1 MLIYC
6 PMWSLVSVSLEAQSG
21 ASGLVPRLVLGQVVR
36 PHEGLLTVTAD
47 EPLHAGVSSLVAG
60 ELIAPGE
67 GLLTVREGTA
77 ERPLSCVD
85 STVSLEVGE
94 FEVWRDS
101 SENVK
106 YFSELTRLATGA
118 VPAPVGLA
126 AGLLLWTLDTGT
138 GRGRGEPDDQLGSS
152 LRPPALPGL
161 DRGVSDDRGLPRQV
175 VVDQRHLADHIITG
189 PAERE
194 LQTFDRIGLFFSSN
208 LIVKWAW
215 AGTVLDSSTSTILS
229 SPSSSSEYPESS
241 SFLAPLLARS
251 PAMILAW
258 SLFLRNIST
267 VVSCKSGQSLNVHN
281 AGEGRSSSETD
292 LLS

>member
-1 MLIYC
+1 M
-6 PMWSLVSVSLEAQSG
+6 
-21 ASGLVPRLVLGQVVR
+21 
-36 PHEGLLTVTAD
+36 
-47 EPLHAGVSSLVAG
+47 
-60 ELIAPGE
+60 
-67 GLLTVREGTA
+67 
-77 ERPLSCVD
+77 
-85 STVSLEVGE
+85 
-94 FEVWRDS
+94 
-101 SENVK
+101 
-106 YFSELTRLATGA
+106 
-118 VPAPVGLA
+118 PAPVWLA
-126 AGLLLWTLDTGT
+126 AGLLLWTLETGA
-138 GRGRGEPDDQLGSS
+138 GLGRGEPDDHLG
-152 LRPPALPGL
+152 PGTALAGL
-161 DRGVSDDRGLPRQV
+161 GRGVSDHRGLPPQV

-189 PAERE
+189 PAQSY

-241 SFLAPLLARS
+241 SFLAPLRARS

-281 AGEGRSSSETD
+281 AGEGRTSSETD